1 MSVQLVLTLEYD
13 KNFSYIGMQSPST
26 IQIHLTITFFSR
38 NFPKNLLFNLLLQ
51 WYPTDLRFLLTY
63 REFFASLYMTQKEKW
78 REKNSVILLK
88 ALKLQNEL
96 NQKHEISTLLLRT
109 HEILFCINIF
119 PSIPC
124 HFHQHKNIFKI
135 THLKKEERKNP
146 H

>member
-63 REFFASLYMTQKEKW
+63 RVFRFPLHDTKREME
-78 REKNSVILLK
+78 REKQCDTAEGIKTSK
-88 ALKLQNEL
+88 
-96 NQKHEISTLLLRT
+96 
-109 HEILFCINIF
+109 
-119 PSIPC
+119 
-124 HFHQHKNIFKI
+124 
-135 THLKKEERKNP
+135 
-146 H
+146 